1 MADNLED
8 HGIQD
13 RNRINLSEERK
24 IAYWTRKFGC
34 TESEFKEAVR
44 EVGNSAE
51 TFRKHLDAQNVFK

>member
-8 HGIQD
+8 RGIQD

-24 IAYWTRKFGC
+24 IAYWTRKLGC
-34 TESEFKEAVR
+34 TESELKETVR

-51 TFRKHLDAQNVFK
+51 TFRKHLDTQDMFK